1 MTVSGDSCG
10 VEALTSKLSCTIR
23 LIFLHIGSERCGLKN
38 ATDSVRQFGD
48 CVGTEDAAMQKAML
62 AGFLAFAYVLPES
75 AGAAELRQETTEAF
89 NQYVRM
95 TEDRMTK
102 EMRDGRTFLW
112 VDTFPER
119 QRDKLYTQLRQGNIL
134 IEQLETLENEKRV
147 RVPNGLIHHW
157 IALGF
162 VPGVTL
168 QQVLALM
175 QDYDHHQEIYKPD
188 VLRSRLLN
196 ADGSYFKVYLRLH
209 QKAIITAVF
218 NAEFDVSYFPLDENR
233 THSRSYST
241 RIAELENPDR
251 LDERE
256 KPVGNDRGFL
266 WRLYSYW
273 RFQEKDRGVYVQ
285 LESVALSRSV
295 PVLLAWVVNPLLKS
309 IPREYLSRL
318 LISTRAA
325 LTNKS
330 AAGSFGASPSMK
342 QLSTQFSFVAP
353 SSAAMQ
359 NKGHSTVI
367 LAIQERTI
375 CAPQKS

>member
-1 MTVSGDSCG
+1 MP
-10 VEALTSKLSCTIR
+10 
-23 LIFLHIGSERCGLKN
+23 GSLAIEKERK
-38 ATDSVRQFGD
+38 
-48 CVGTEDAAMQKAML
+48 EAAMRKVML
-62 AGFLAFAYVLPES
+62 VGLLAFAYVLPES
-75 AGAAELRQETTEAF
+75 AGAAELKHETTEAF
-89 NQYVRM
+89 NQYVRI
-95 TEDRMTK
+95 TEDRMT
-102 EMRDGRTFLW
+102 ERMRDGQTFLW
-112 VDTFPER
+112 VDTFPEL
-119 QRDKLYTQLRQGNIL
+119 QRDKFYAQLRQGDIV
-134 IEQLETLENEKRV
+134 IEQLETLENEKRI

-175 QDYDHHQEIYKPD
+175 QDYDHHEGIYKPD

-196 ADGSYFKVYLRLH
+196 ADGNYFKVYLRLR

-218 NAEFDVSYFPLDENR
+218 NAEFDVSYSPLDENR
-233 THSRSYST
+233 AHSRSYST

-251 LDERE
+251 SDERE

-273 RFQEKDRGVYVQ
+273 RFQEKDGGVYVQ

-309 IPREYLSRL
+309 IPREYLSRF

-330 AAGSFGASPSMK
+330 AAVSFRASPSMK
-342 QLSTQFSFVAP
+342 QLSTRFFLVAP
-353 SSAAMQ
+353 SSVAVQ
-359 NKGHSTVI
+359 NEGHSTVI
-367 LAIQERTI
+367 LPIKERTL